1 MYKKTFF
8 LVNADERDSP
18 SNENRA
24 GVNRWISE
32 RRAALETAVSYW
44 QAKFGKFKMYERN

>member
-1 MYKKTFF
+1 MFCIFF
-8 LVNADERDSP
+8 NFVVKNDERSSP
-18 SNENRA
+18 TNDNRA

-44 QAKFGKFKMYERN
+44 KAKFGKWSK

>member
-1 MYKKTFF
+1 MVF
-8 LVNADERDSP
+8 LYFAVNTDERSSP
-18 SNENRA
+18 TNENRA

-44 QAKFGKFKMYERN
+44 KAKFGM